1 MFEIQEQINSNNPTN
16 YLKIFDMKKQCLV
29 NYFEYDQLMFSGDKM
44 FIWLPTQSKVYD
56 IQNNLSTL
64 FLWAGG

>member
-29 NYFEYDQLMFSGDKM
+29 NYFEYDELMFSGDKT
-44 FIWLPTQSKVYD
+44 FIWLPTQNKVYD
-56 IQNNLSTL
+56 I
-64 FLWAGG
+64 